1 LFTYGVYLSLL
12 FVQGGTDLSTQLRYP
27 LGTNHADKIRTA
39 TGKPLTE
46 LTFDNVTS
54 GKVSAEDLRI
64 APETLEKQAVIAEQ
78 AGRPQLAEN
87 FRRAAELTAVPD
99 ARILEMYN
107 ALRPGASTY
116 EQLVAIADELE
127 GKFSAKR
134 NAALVRDA
142 ADVYRRRDC
151 LAE

>member
-1 LFTYGVYLSLL
+1 
-12 FVQGGTDLSTQLRYP
+12 VQGETDLSTQLRYP
-27 LGTNHADKIRTA
+27 LGTNHADEIRTA

-46 LTFDNVTS
+46 LTFDNVTG
-54 GKVSAEDLRI
+54 GKVSADDLRI
-64 APETLEKQAVIAEQ
+64 APETLEMQAIIAEQ

-127 GKFSAKR
+127 SKFSAKR

>member
-1 LFTYGVYLSLL
+1 VSIP
-12 FVQGGTDLSTQLRYP
+12 LRYP
-27 LGTNHADKIRTA
+27 LGTHHADDIRTA

-46 LTFDNVTS
+46 LTFDNVIG

-64 APETLEKQAVIAEQ
+64 APETLEQQAVIAEQ

-87 FRRAAELTAVPD
+87 FRRAAELIAVPD
-99 ARILEMYN
+99 ARILDIYN

-116 EQLVAIADELE
+116 AQLLAIADELE
-127 GKFSAKR
+127 GQFSATR
-134 NAALVRDA
+134 NAALVREA
-142 ADVYRRRDC
+142 AEVYRRRHC